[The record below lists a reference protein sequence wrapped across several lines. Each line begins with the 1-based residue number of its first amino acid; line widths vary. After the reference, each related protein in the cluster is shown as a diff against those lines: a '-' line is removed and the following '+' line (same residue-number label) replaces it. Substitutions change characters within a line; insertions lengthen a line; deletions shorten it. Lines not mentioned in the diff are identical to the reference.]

1 MLVVLMVMGLFVGLV
16 TVIMRPD
23 ERAALRLE
31 AERLSELLD
40 LAAEEARLSG
50 RGIAWT
56 AQSSAYRFWR
66 AADDASWNEIRDSD
80 LLRARALPQGV
91 TISAFRVEN
100 NRPQGGMR
108 LEFPPQGS
116 SLAFTINLS
125 LGEHRYAVEG
135 SPIGELRVLPGEGRL
150 SAEPATR

>member
-16 TVIMRPD
+16 TVVLRPD

-40 LAAEEARLSG
+40 LAAEEARLGG

-56 AQSSAYRFWR
+56 ANSSAYRFWR

-108 LEFPPQGS
+108 LEFPPQGA

>member
-56 AQSSAYRFWR
+56 ANSSAYRFWR
-66 AADDASWNEIRDSD
+66 AADDATWNEIRDSD
-80 LLRARALPQGV
+80 LLRARTLPQGM

-108 LEFPPQGS
+108 LEFPPQGA
-116 SLAFTINLS
+116 SLAFTVNLS
-125 LGEHRYAVEG
+125 LGSDHYAVEG

>member
-16 TVIMRPD
+16 TVIVRPD

-56 AQSSAYRFWR
+56 ANSSAYRFWR

-80 LLRARALPQGV
+80 LLRPRTLPRGM

-100 NRPQGGMR
+100 NRSQGGMR
-108 LEFPPQGS
+108 LEFPPQGA

-125 LGEHRYAVEG
+125 LGTDRYAVEG

-150 SAEPATR
+150 SAQAATR